1 MLCNYYELID
11 LGKSDTLMDTERFS
25 DRRPADKLLN
35 EIFGKP
41 GK

>member
-1 MLCNYYELID
+1 VPEENHRRDDVKYFD
-11 LGKSDTLMDTERFS
+11 GDDDRFS
-25 DRRPADKLLN
+25 DSRPADKLLN